1 MIILD
6 EILGYLCLRFMHEN
20 WRYREENEEAN
31 ERIMKVMMMQEQ
43 EEEEKQEQKLEEAM
57 TRGGSEYKDEVRLEL
72 FELDRKPMTG

>member
-43 EEEEKQEQKLEEAM
+43 EEEEKLKEKEEVPTM
-57 TRGGSEYKDEVRLEL
+57 TSAA
-72 FELDRKPMTG
+72 F